1 MHVIYFLDYNIIN
14 LLTEFFFKEIEHNLC
29 VTHVF
34 PSSRAHKPTKSRPA
48 PQRKIYI
55 FSSRELF
62 TATFLKNKKISIL
75 QRQKL

>member
-14 LLTEFFFKEIEHNLC
+14 LLTDYFFFKEIEHNLC

-55 FSSRELF
+55 FFFPRTIYCDF
-62 TATFLKNKKISIL
+62 FKK
-75 QRQKL
+75 